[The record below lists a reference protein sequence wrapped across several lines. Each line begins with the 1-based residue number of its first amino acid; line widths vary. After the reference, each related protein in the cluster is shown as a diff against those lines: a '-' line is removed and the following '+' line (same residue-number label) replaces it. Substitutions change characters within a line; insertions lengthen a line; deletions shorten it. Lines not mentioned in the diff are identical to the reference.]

1 MKYYDEFH
9 DIEMEDISNFLFNI
23 ISKVSNMRY
32 FKSQQIALDHREEE
46 REVNHVHDNCRV
58 NVDLEA
64 RYLEERWLQEE
75 EVEGV
80 AEGLATNAGDGVH
93 VVIVAVR
100 GAPSH

>member
-1 MKYYDEFH
+1 MVNSH
-9 DIEMEDISNFLFNI
+9 DIEMEDISSVLFNI
-23 ISKVSNMRY
+23 VPEASNMRY

-46 REVNHVHDNCRV
+46 REVNHVPHDNCGA

-64 RYLEERWLQEE
+64 RYLEERWLHEE

-80 AEGLATNAGDGVH
+80 AEGLATNACDGVH

-100 GAPSH
+100 GALGR